1 MFALLR
7 SWSCATVGG
16 SSPPPCES
24 TGGMVHNAACLT
36 TALLPGVTVG
46 TLFLLQ
52 GGLLRLLPGVVT
64 TGFASALPD

>member
-46 TLFLLQ
+46 NSFYYKVGCCGCFL
-52 GGLLRLLPGVVT
+52 
-64 TGFASALPD
+64 AW